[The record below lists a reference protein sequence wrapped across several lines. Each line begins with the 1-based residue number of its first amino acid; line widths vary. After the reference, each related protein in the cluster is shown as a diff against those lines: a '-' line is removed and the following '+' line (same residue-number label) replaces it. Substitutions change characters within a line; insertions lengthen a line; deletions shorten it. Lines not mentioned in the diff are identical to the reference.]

1 MLISKADK
9 LRTILL
15 IFLYKTVDWQFYLL
29 SAINF
34 SASRAA
40 MQPIPA
46 LVTAWR

>member
-9 LRTILL
+9 LRIILL
-15 IFLYKTVDWQFYLL
+15 IFFSKTTDRQFYLL
-29 SAINF
+29 SAMNF